1 MKKLL
6 IEKLVVKIKKDS
18 KIKRRNGQGE
28 LECLFSREISL
39 GFDNIGIK
47 FMKYQKEIKVE
58 VNVRSIGLNYFD

>member
-18 KIKRRNGQGE
+18 KIKRRNGEGE
-28 LECLFSREISL
+28 LECFFSREISL
-39 GFDNIGIK
+39 EFDNIGIK
-47 FMKYQKEIKVE
+47 FMKYYKEIKVE